1 MEQRANRLREESR
14 ALNNRRLRIVCVI
27 AGMQAGGAERVMA
40 QLCNHFAARGYDTT
54 LVTLS
59 PPSEQPFYDLS
70 EAVSLSP
77 LGRLTEGAHLG
88 RVVRVIAWIAALRR
102 TFIAVQPDVVI
113 SFVDLT
119 NVMVLLAALG
129 LRLPV
134 IVAERSDPAA
144 HSRRL
149 SRLDRS
155 LRRLTYPRAN
165 RIVVQ
170 TDRAATFFSRYPS
183 SQIVKIPNPVPAASL
198 FARPAEPSTDRR
210 YRIIGVGR
218 LDRHK
223 GFDLLIESFA
233 GLAARFPDW
242 DVAIFGQGADRA
254 KLLAQIERHGLG
266 DRIKLMDVTR
276 DIAGELARSHIMAF
290 PSHYEGF
297 PNALAEAMA
306 AGLPAVAFEN
316 VSGVEDL
323 VLPGKTGILAR
334 WDQRKPESPVQSF
347 TQGLDQLMTSAE
359 LRAKM
364 GAAAGIRVRVF
375 LPEVVLGQ
383 WDELMAAVLRE
394 NVVGTGSQANF
405 PRDESAA

>member
-1 MEQRANRLREESR
+1 VASALEGDQKLERPLRV
-14 ALNNRRLRIVCVI
+14 VCVI
-27 AGMQAGGAERVMA
+27 ASMQAGGAARVMA
-40 QLCNHFAARGYDTT
+40 QLCNHFAARRHDTT
-54 LVTLS
+54 LVTLG
-59 PPSEQPFYDLS
+59 PSSEEPFYDLS
-70 EAVSLSP
+70 EAVCLSP

-88 RVVRVIAWIAALRR
+88 RVARVIAWIAALRR
-102 TFIAVQPDVVI
+102 TFVAVRPDVVI

-170 TDRAATFFSRYPS
+170 TDRAATSFSRYPP
-183 SQIVKIPNPVPAASL
+183 SQIVKIPNPVSPASL
-198 FARPAEPSTDRR
+198 FARPAEPSPDRR

-218 LDRHK
+218 LDRQK
-223 GFDLLIESFA
+223 GFDILVESFA

-254 KLLAQIERHGLG
+254 ALLAQIERHGLG
-266 DRIKLMDVTR
+266 GRIKLMDVTR

-290 PSHYEGF
+290 PSRYEGF

-306 AGLPAVAFEN
+306 AGLPAVAMEN

-323 VLPGKTGILAR
+323 IVPGQTGILAGWNENEPR
-334 WDQRKPESPVQSF
+334 GPVPSLSD
-347 TQGLDQLMTSAE
+347 GLARLMASAE
-359 LRAKM
+359 LRTSI
-364 GAAAGIRVRVF
+364 GAAACIHVQRF
-375 LPEVVLGQ
+375 LPSMVFDQ
-383 WDELMAAVLRE
+383 WDELVAAVLRK
-394 NVVGTGSQANF
+394 NLV
-405 PRDESAA
+405 R